1 MEYKKRLTRSTTDKW
16 LAGVCGGIAE
26 YFGWDVAILRIV
38 YVVLTTCTAFCGVLV
53 YYSPLDLHA
62 EGDEVYR
69 VRRQSK
75 KTAEDSQK
83 IILLVQR

>member
-38 YVVLTTCTAFCGVLV
+38 YAAFCGVLV
-53 YYSPLDLHA
+53 Y
-62 EGDEVYR
+62 
-69 VRRQSK
+69 
-75 KTAEDSQK
+75 
-83 IILLVQR
+83 ILLWVCMPKETKYIE

>member
-26 YFGWDVAILRIV
+26 YFGWDVTILRIV

-53 YYSPLDLHA
+53 Y
-62 EGDEVYR
+62 
-69 VRRQSK
+69 
-75 KTAEDSQK
+75 
-83 IILLVQR
+83 ILLWICMPKETKYIE

>member
-16 LAGVCGGIAE
+16 LAGVRGGIAE

-53 YYSPLDLHA
+53 Y
-62 EGDEVYR
+62 
-69 VRRQSK
+69 
-75 KTAEDSQK
+75 
-83 IILLVQR
+83 ILLWICMPKETKYIE

>member
-16 LAGVCGGIAE
+16 LAGIAE

-53 YYSPLDLHA
+53 Y
-62 EGDEVYR
+62 
-69 VRRQSK
+69 
-75 KTAEDSQK
+75 
-83 IILLVQR
+83 ILLWICMPKETKYIE

>member
-26 YFGWDVAILRIV
+26 YFGWGVAILRIV

-53 YYSPLDLHA
+53 Y
-62 EGDEVYR
+62 
-69 VRRQSK
+69 
-75 KTAEDSQK
+75 
-83 IILLVQR
+83 ILLWICMPKETKYIE

>member
-26 YFGWDVAILRIV
+26 YFGWDVEILRIV

-53 YYSPLDLHA
+53 Y
-62 EGDEVYR
+62 
-69 VRRQSK
+69 
-75 KTAEDSQK
+75 
-83 IILLVQR
+83 ILLWICMPKETKYIE

>member
-26 YFGWDVAILRIV
+26 YFGWGVGILRIV

-53 YYSPLDLHA
+53 Y
-62 EGDEVYR
+62 
-69 VRRQSK
+69 
-75 KTAEDSQK
+75 
-83 IILLVQR
+83 ILLWICMPKETKYIE

>member
-26 YFGWDVAILRIV
+26 NFGWDVAILRIV

-53 YYSPLDLHA
+53 Y
-62 EGDEVYR
+62 
-69 VRRQSK
+69 
-75 KTAEDSQK
+75 
-83 IILLVQR
+83 ILLWICMPKETKYIE

>member
-26 YFGWDVAILRIV
+26 YFGWCVAILRIV

-53 YYSPLDLHA
+53 Y
-62 EGDEVYR
+62 
-69 VRRQSK
+69 
-75 KTAEDSQK
+75 
-83 IILLVQR
+83 ILLWICMPKETKYIE

>member
-16 LAGVCGGIAE
+16 LAGVCGGIAAE

-53 YYSPLDLHA
+53 Y
-62 EGDEVYR
+62 
-69 VRRQSK
+69 
-75 KTAEDSQK
+75 
-83 IILLVQR
+83 ILLWICMPKETKYIE

>member
-26 YFGWDVAILRIV
+26 YFGWDVHRLCRPDDLHGLLWRTGV
-38 YVVLTTCTAFCGVLV
+38 YP
-53 YYSPLDLHA
+53 PLDLHA

-75 KTAEDSQK
+75 KTAEDSLK
-83 IILLVQR
+83 VILLVQR

>member
-16 LAGVCGGIAE
+16 LAGVSGGIAK

-53 YYSPLDLHA
+53 Y
-62 EGDEVYR
+62 
-69 VRRQSK
+69 
-75 KTAEDSQK
+75 
-83 IILLVQR
+83 ILLWICMPKETKYIE

>member
-26 YFGWDVAILRIV
+26 YVGWDVAILRIV

-53 YYSPLDLHA
+53 Y
-62 EGDEVYR
+62 
-69 VRRQSK
+69 
-75 KTAEDSQK
+75 
-83 IILLVQR
+83 ILLWICMPKETKYIE

>member
-38 YVVLTTCTAFCGVLV
+38 YVVCGGLV
-53 YYSPLDLHA
+53 Y
-62 EGDEVYR
+62 
-69 VRRQSK
+69 
-75 KTAEDSQK
+75 
-83 IILLVQR
+83 ILLWICMPKETKYIE

>member
-26 YFGWDVAILRIV
+26 YFGWDVVILRIV

-53 YYSPLDLHA
+53 Y
-62 EGDEVYR
+62 
-69 VRRQSK
+69 
-75 KTAEDSQK
+75 
-83 IILLVQR
+83 ILLWICMPKETKYIE

>member
-26 YFGWDVAILRIV
+26 YFGWDVSILRIV

-53 YYSPLDLHA
+53 Y
-62 EGDEVYR
+62 
-69 VRRQSK
+69 
-75 KTAEDSQK
+75 
-83 IILLVQR
+83 ILLWICMPKETKYIE

>member
-16 LAGVCGGIAE
+16 LAGVCVGIAE

-53 YYSPLDLHA
+53 Y
-62 EGDEVYR
+62 
-69 VRRQSK
+69 
-75 KTAEDSQK
+75 
-83 IILLVQR
+83 ILLWICMPKETKYIE

>member
-16 LAGVCGGIAE
+16 LAGVCGGITE

-53 YYSPLDLHA
+53 Y
-62 EGDEVYR
+62 
-69 VRRQSK
+69 
-75 KTAEDSQK
+75 
-83 IILLVQR
+83 ILLWICMPKETKYIE

>member
-16 LAGVCGGIAE
+16 LADVCGGIAE

-53 YYSPLDLHA
+53 Y
-62 EGDEVYR
+62 
-69 VRRQSK
+69 
-75 KTAEDSQK
+75 
-83 IILLVQR
+83 ILLWICMPKETKYIE

>member
-26 YFGWDVAILRIV
+26 YFGLDVAILRIV

-53 YYSPLDLHA
+53 Y
-62 EGDEVYR
+62 
-69 VRRQSK
+69 
-75 KTAEDSQK
+75 
-83 IILLVQR
+83 ILLWICMPKETKYIE

>member
-16 LAGVCGGIAE
+16 LSGVCGGIAE

-53 YYSPLDLHA
+53 Y
-62 EGDEVYR
+62 
-69 VRRQSK
+69 
-75 KTAEDSQK
+75 
-83 IILLVQR
+83 ILLWICMPKETKYIE

>member
-16 LAGVCGGIAE
+16 LAGVCGSIAE

-53 YYSPLDLHA
+53 Y
-62 EGDEVYR
+62 
-69 VRRQSK
+69 
-75 KTAEDSQK
+75 
-83 IILLVQR
+83 ILLWICMPKETKYIE

>member
-53 YYSPLDLHA
+53 YILLWICNA
-62 EGDEVYR
+62 EGNEVYR

-83 IILLVQR
+83 VILLVQR

>member
-1 MEYKKRLTRSTTDKW
+1 MKYKKRLTRSTTDKW

-53 YYSPLDLHA
+53 Y
-62 EGDEVYR
+62 
-69 VRRQSK
+69 
-75 KTAEDSQK
+75 
-83 IILLVQR
+83 ILLWICMPKETKYIE

>member
-1 MEYKKRLTRSTTDKW
+1 MGRGDPTHRLCRPDDLHGLLWRT
-16 LAGVCGGIAE
+16 GV
-26 YFGWDVAILRIV
+26 YP
-38 YVVLTTCTAFCGVLV
+38 
-53 YYSPLDLHA
+53 PLDLHA

-83 IILLVQR
+83 VILLAQR

>member
-1 MEYKKRLTRSTTDKW
+1 MEYKKRLTRSMTDKW

-53 YYSPLDLHA
+53 Y
-62 EGDEVYR
+62 
-69 VRRQSK
+69 
-75 KTAEDSQK
+75 
-83 IILLVQR
+83 ILLWICMPTETTYIESGDKARRLRKIVRK

>member
-26 YFGWDVAILRIV
+26 CFGWDVAILRIV

-53 YYSPLDLHA
+53 Y
-62 EGDEVYR
+62 
-69 VRRQSK
+69 
-75 KTAEDSQK
+75 
-83 IILLVQR
+83 ILLWICMPKETKYIE

>member
-16 LAGVCGGIAE
+16 LTGVCGGIAE

-53 YYSPLDLHA
+53 Y
-62 EGDEVYR
+62 
-69 VRRQSK
+69 
-75 KTAEDSQK
+75 
-83 IILLVQR
+83 ILLWICMPKETKYIE

>member
-1 MEYKKRLTRSTTDKW
+1 MTHKIDDRQMAGGRLWRYSRVFRMGRGDPTHRLCRPDDLHGLLWRT
-16 LAGVCGGIAE
+16 GV
-26 YFGWDVAILRIV
+26 YP
-38 YVVLTTCTAFCGVLV
+38 
-53 YYSPLDLHA
+53 PLDLHA

-83 IILLVQR
+83 VILLVQR